1 MHDGFV
7 DIHCHLLPGIDDG
20 SPDWETSLAMARMAV
35 ADGTRTIIV
44 TPHQLGNFSHN
55 RGNAIREL
63 TGQLQDVLHQH
74 NIPLEVLPGAD
85 VRIED
90 NMVDLLSSGQVLSL
104 GDKRRHVLLELP
116 HELYFPLE
124 KVLTELNRR
133 GMTGVLSHPERNHG
147 ILRAPELLGP
157 LVEAG
162 CLMQVTAGSLMGT
175 FGPQSQQLAEWMLS
189 QGLVHFIATDAH
201 GLKSRRPL
209 ISRAFERVKALVNQE
224 TALDLCARNPAL
236 VARGETVS
244 AGQQSLPRRG
254 WKRFFSTRK
263 AERCSA

>member
-44 TPHQLGNFSHN
+44 TPHQLGNFSQN
-55 RGNAIREL
+55 RGEPIRQL
-63 TGQLQDVLHQH
+63 TSQLQQVLRQH
-74 NIPLEVLPGAD
+74 EIPLEISPGAD

-90 NMVDLLSSGQVLSL
+90 NMIDLLGSGEVLSL
-104 GDKRRHVLLELP
+104 GDKCQHVLLELP

-124 KVLTELNRR
+124 GVLADLKRR
-133 GMTGVLSHPERNHG
+133 GMTGILSHPERNHG
-147 ILRAPELLGP
+147 ILREPELLSP
-157 LVEAG
+157 LVDSG

-201 GLKSRRPL
+201 GTTSRRPL
-209 ISRAFERVKALVNQE
+209 MKRAFEQVASLANTE
-224 TALDLCARNPAL
+224 TALDLCVKNPAL
-236 VARGETVS
+236 VAQGNSVPAKRRIV
-244 AGQQSLPRRG
+244 LRRG
-254 WKRFFSTRK
+254 WKKFFSSGK
-263 AERCSA
+263 AVRCAA